1 MEFQKI
7 SITPK
12 GQPPIQALFN
22 PTQYGL
28 DKGNTIAQAAI
39 PGLEAPI
46 LQYVHGNMQTLSMD
60 LFFDTFEE
68 GTDVTNA
75 TDQIYDL
82 LYLDP
87 STHAPPICELRW
99 GTFYFCG
106 VLDHVSG
113 KFTLFLAD
121 GTPVRATLS
130 VVFNEFFDVD
140 VLVQENP
147 TESADHRKTRL
158 VKSGDRIDNIA
169 AEEYADPGKWRA
181 IAEANDLDNPSQLE
195 PGYVLIVPRLP

>member
-1 MEFQKI
+1 MEFQHI
-7 SITPK
+7 QIAPE
-12 GQPPIQALFN
+12 GQASFDVLFN
-22 PTQYGL
+22 PTQYSV

-46 LQYVHGNMQTLSMD
+46 LQYVHGNMSTLSME
-60 LFFDTFEE
+60 LFFDSYEE
-68 GTDVTNA
+68 GYDVTED

-87 STHAPPICELRW
+87 STHAPPICDLTW
-99 GTFYFCG
+99 GTFQFTG

-130 VVFNEFFDVD
+130 VVFNEFIDVD
-140 VLVQENP
+140 VLVQEQP

-169 AEEYADPGKWRA
+169 AEEYGDPAKWRP
-181 IAEANDLDNPSQLE
+181 IAEANDLDDPSQLV
-195 PGYVLIVPRLP
+195 PGYVLIIPKLH

>member
-7 SITPK
+7 SITPE
-12 GQPPIQALFN
+12 GQASFQALFN
-22 PTQYGL
+22 PTQYSV

-46 LQYVHGNMQTLSMD
+46 LQYVHGNMRTLSMD

-68 GTDVTNA
+68 QTDVTDD

-87 STHAPPICELRW
+87 STHAPPICDLTW
-99 GTFYFCG
+99 GTFQFRG

-113 KFTLFLAD
+113 RFTLFLSD

-130 VVFNEFFDVD
+130 VVFNEFIDVD
-140 VLVQENP
+140 VLVQEQP
-147 TESADHRKTRL
+147 TESADHRKTR
-158 VKSGDRIDNIA
+158 VVRSGDRLDNIA
-169 AEEYADPGKWRA
+169 AAEFGSPADWRA
-181 IAEANDLDNPSQLE
+181 IAQANDMDDPFQLE
-195 PGYVLIVPRLP
+195 PGYVLVVPRLR